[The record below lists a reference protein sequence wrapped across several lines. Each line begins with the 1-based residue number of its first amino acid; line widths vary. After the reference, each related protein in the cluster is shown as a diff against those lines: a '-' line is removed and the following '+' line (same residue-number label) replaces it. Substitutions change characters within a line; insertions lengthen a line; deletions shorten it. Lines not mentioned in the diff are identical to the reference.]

1 VLKRLIPD
9 TLAGRTI
16 VILLLSLGLF
26 HLWSIWIYQLGIEEL
41 LGSTREEQLAEHL
54 VSVGRAVADL
64 PVGERERTARALST
78 PTTGI
83 HWSPRSLVDAP
94 AAESPRIALI
104 RKRLKDLAPDIA
116 EGRVRLAFADEG
128 EAPGASSSS
137 PAAGSAQA
145 DRRRL
150 LASVR
155 LPDESWLNF
164 EISTVRLDAADDHG
178 VLASMSAMALG
189 TLLVSVFLVRS
200 VTAPLRSLSAA
211 ADRIGTG
218 ALSPDLPAE
227 GPREVRAAASAFN
240 RMQARIKR
248 LLADRTQ
255 TLAAVS
261 HDLKTPITRLRLR
274 AQFVP
279 DLEIRRS
286 IEADLDEMEA
296 MIQSTLD
303 FLRGDASGEEVRTV
317 DIATVL
323 ETVCDRL
330 VDLGHDVV
338 LLEACYAPL
347 PCRPLALKRA
357 FSNLV
362 ENALKYGHRARVS
375 LARHADGYVV
385 VIADDGPGIP
395 EAEFDRVFDPF
406 YRVEGSRSRETGGT
420 GLGLTVARSTILAHG
435 GEIRLANGEKG
446 GLSVTVSLP
455 APLPA
460 ARAGRATPPDAQQ
473 G

>member
-1 VLKRLIPD
+1 VLRRLIPD

-16 VILLLSLGLF
+16 VVLLFSLGLF

-54 VSVGRAVADL
+54 VSVKRVAADL
-64 PVGERERTARALST
+64 PVSQRERTAHALST
-78 PTTGI
+78 ATMEI
-83 HWSPRSLVDAP
+83 HWSPRALVNVP
-94 AAESPRIALI
+94 ASESPRIALI
-104 RKRLKDLAPDIA
+104 RDRLKELAPDLA

-128 EAPGASSSS
+128 AA
-137 PAAGSAQA
+137 PAAEDAEQHV
-145 DRRRL
+145 L
-150 LASVR
+150 LASVQ

-164 EISTVRLDAADDHG
+164 SISTLRLAAADDHG

-211 ADRIGTG
+211 ADRIGTS
-218 ALSPDLPAE
+218 AASPELASE
-227 GPREVRAAASAFN
+227 GPREVRVAAGAFN

-248 LLADRTQ
+248 LIEDRTQ

-274 AQFVP
+274 AQFVA
-279 DLEIRRS
+279 DQGLRQT
-286 IEADLDEMEA
+286 IESDLDEMEA

-303 FLRGDASGEEVRTV
+303 FLRGDATAEEVRTV
-317 DIATVL
+317 DIATIL
-323 ETVCDRL
+323 ETVCDHL
-330 VDLGHDVV
+330 VDAGHDVV

-357 FSNLV
+357 FGNLV

-375 LARHADGYVV
+375 LAKEADEYVV
-385 VIADDGPGIP
+385 RIADDGPGVP
-395 EAEFDRVFDPF
+395 EAELERVFDPF
-406 YRVEGSRSRETGGT
+406 YRLESSRSRETGGT

-435 GEIRLANGEKG
+435 GEIRLVNRDGG
-446 GLSVTVSLP
+446 GLCVAVRLP
-455 APLPA
+455 VLRPD
-460 ARAGRATPPDAQQ
+460 GGGKTP
-473 G
+473 